1 MSCAKRNEKFFTD
14 GVSGKETLREITA
27 PCCARSFNSSERH
40 RFISKPRNEPRFRSA
55 TYRTVILA

>member
-27 PCCARSFNSSERH
+27 PCCARSFNSSERN
-40 RFISKPRNEPRFRSA
+40 RFISKPCNEPRFRSA